1 VLFYYCATLKE
12 KKKPPNISLAGR
24 KWRNSSTRENNGCGG
39 GAIDVLRIVPLESET
54 KGQFSDGVGSLLD

>member
-1 VLFYYCATLKE
+1 MGV
-12 KKKPPNISLAGR
+12 GV
-24 KWRNSSTRENNGCGG
+24 